1 MGSLLRVLMTPQ
13 ILVSTFL
20 LISSLAY
27 LFSGLQRDAP
37 PSLIPKT
44 SSLASVE
51 RAVQEVRLV
60 VIDGSGLERS
70 SLVPIDLPTADSLR
84 LEGILGALRD
94 AMIEVGVWPEVLAVP
109 KAFVQRVDLLL
120 VAVLDFDVESGLGLD
135 VETEE
140 ILYRSISKTVLSN
153 GLEHLLILRSGRP
166 AETFLGHVAIPSS
179 LSRLSSP

>member
-94 AMIEVGVWPEVLAVP
+94 AMIEVGVWPEVLAAP

>member
-1 MGSLLRVLMTPQ
+1 MIRSLLRVVMTPQ
-13 ILVSTFL
+13 LLVSTL
-20 LISSLAY
+20 LLVSSLAF
-27 LFSGLQRDAP
+27 LLSGLRRDAP

-44 SSLASVE
+44 SSPTSAE

-70 SLVPIDLPTADSLR
+70 ALVPIDLPTADSLR
-84 LEGILGALRD
+84 LEGILSALRN
-94 AMIEVGVWPEVLAVP
+94 AMIEVGVWPEVLTTP

-120 VAVLDFDVESGLGLD
+120 VAVLDFEVESGLSLD

-140 ILYRSISKTVLSN
+140 ILYRSISETVLSN
-153 GLEHLLILRSGRP
+153 GPEHLLILRDGRP

-179 LSRLSSP
+179 LSSP

>member
-1 MGSLLRVLMTPQ
+1 MTPQ

-94 AMIEVGVWPEVLAVP
+94 AMIEVGVWPEVLAAP